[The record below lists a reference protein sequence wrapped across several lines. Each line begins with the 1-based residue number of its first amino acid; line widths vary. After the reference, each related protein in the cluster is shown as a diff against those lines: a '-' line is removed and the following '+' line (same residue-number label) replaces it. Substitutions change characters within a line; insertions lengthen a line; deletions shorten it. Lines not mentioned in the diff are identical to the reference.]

1 MLERKMKKRKIVLN
15 SILIFLAV
23 FVIFLLCFG
32 RVIPS
37 FVPKGNNL
45 FYDSYYLKMD
55 KNLFY
60 RQTLNNC
67 GPYSVMA
74 ILNILRDEEKDPEIL
89 SKQMKWRIYKNL
101 TFPQG
106 VVNQLHENGIKTKEY
121 VLKTKSN
128 EDKINWI
135 KETVFQKKPIIC
147 LIKIHHV
154 LHYVT
159 ILGYDENGFML
170 YDSMQEKNSENQ
182 RKTVIDKE
190 CKEGNRYYTY
200 DEFMQLWN
208 DGGYKLFFK
217 NWAIVCSL

>member
-1 MLERKMKKRKIVLN
+1 MKKRKIIFNVI
-15 SILIFLAV
+15 SILLIASAL
-23 FVIFLLCFG
+23 FLLCFG
-32 RVIPS
+32 RAIPS
-37 FVPKGNNL
+37 YLKKRNNFL
-45 FYDSYYLKMD
+45 PNSYYLKMN

-74 ILNILRDEEKDPEIL
+74 VINILRNEEKDPEIL

-106 VVNQLHENGIKTKEY
+106 VINQLHENEIKTKEY
-121 VLKTKSN
+121 VLKGKS
-128 EDKINWI
+128 EQDKINWI
-135 KETVFQKKPIIC
+135 KETISQKKPIIC

-170 YDSMQEKNSENQ
+170 YDSIQEKDSENQ
-182 RKTVIDKE
+182 RKTIIDNN
-190 CKEGNRYYTY
+190 CIEGNRYYTY
-200 DEFMQLWN
+200 DEFLQLWN

>member
-1 MLERKMKKRKIVLN
+1 MKKRKIIFNVI
-15 SILIFLAV
+15 SILLVASAL
-23 FVIFLLCFG
+23 FLLCFG
-32 RVIPS
+32 RAIPS
-37 FVPKGNNL
+37 YLKKRNNFL
-45 FYDSYYLKMD
+45 PNSYYLKMN

-74 ILNILRDEEKDPEIL
+74 VINILRNEEKDPEIL

-106 VVNQLHENGIKTKEY
+106 VINQLHENEIKTKEY
-121 VLKTKSN
+121 VLKGKS
-128 EDKINWI
+128 ELDKINWI
-135 KETVFQKKPIIC
+135 KETISQKKPIIC

-170 YDSMQEKNSENQ
+170 YDSIQEKDSENL
-182 RKTVIDKE
+182 RKTIIDNN
-190 CKEGNRYYTY
+190 CIEGNRYYTY
-200 DEFMQLWN
+200 NEFLQLWN

>member
-1 MLERKMKKRKIVLN
+1 MKKRKIIFNVI
-15 SILIFLAV
+15 SILLVASAL
-23 FVIFLLCFG
+23 FLLCFG
-32 RVIPS
+32 RAIPS
-37 FVPKGNNL
+37 YLKKRNNFL
-45 FYDSYYLKMD
+45 PNSYYLKMN

-74 ILNILRDEEKDPEIL
+74 VINILRNEEKDPEIL

-106 VVNQLHENGIKTKEY
+106 VINQLHENEIKTKEY
-121 VLKTKSN
+121 VLKGKS
-128 EDKINWI
+128 ELDKINWI
-135 KETVFQKKPIIC
+135 KETISQKKPIIC

-170 YDSMQEKNSENQ
+170 YDSIQEKDSENL
-182 RKTVIDKE
+182 RKTIIDNN
-190 CKEGNRYYTY
+190 CIEGNRYYTY
-200 DEFMQLWN
+200 DEFLQLWN

>member
-1 MLERKMKKRKIVLN
+1 M
-15 SILIFLAV
+15 AV
-23 FVIFLLCFG
+23 
-32 RVIPS
+32 
-37 FVPKGNNL
+37 
-45 FYDSYYLKMD
+45 
-55 KNLFY
+55 
-60 RQTLNNC
+60 
-67 GPYSVMA
+67 
-74 ILNILRDEEKDPEIL
+74 LNILRDEEKDPEIL

-170 YDSMQEKNSENQ
+170 
-182 RKTVIDKE
+182 
-190 CKEGNRYYTY
+190 
-200 DEFMQLWN
+200 
-208 DGGYKLFFK
+208 
-217 NWAIVCSL
+217 

>member
-1 MLERKMKKRKIVLN
+1 MKKRKIIVN
-15 SILIFLAV
+15 VISILLVASAL
-23 FVIFLLCFG
+23 FLLCFG

-37 FVPKGNNL
+37 YLKKRNNSL
-45 FYDSYYLKMD
+45 PNSYYLKMN

-74 ILNILRDEEKDPEIL
+74 VINILRNEEKDPEIL

-106 VVNQLHENGIKTKEY
+106 VINQLHKNEIKTKEY
-121 VLKTKSN
+121 VLKGKS
-128 EDKINWI
+128 EQDKINWI
-135 KETVFQKKPIIC
+135 KETVSQKKPIIC

-182 RKTVIDKE
+182 RKTITDNN
-190 CKEGNRYYTY
+190 CIEGNRYYTY
-200 DEFMQLWN
+200 DEFLQLWN
-208 DGGYKLFFK
+208 DGGYKLFFR

>member
-1 MLERKMKKRKIVLN
+1 MKKRKIIFNVI
-15 SILIFLAV
+15 SILLVASAL
-23 FVIFLLCFG
+23 FLLCFG
-32 RVIPS
+32 RAIPS
-37 FVPKGNNL
+37 YLKKRNNSL
-45 FYDSYYLKMD
+45 PNSYYLKMN

-74 ILNILRDEEKDPEIL
+74 VINILSNEEKDPEIL
-89 SKQMKWRIYKNL
+89 SKQMKWRTYKNL

-106 VVNQLHENGIKTKEY
+106 VINQLHENEIKTKEY
-121 VLKTKSN
+121 VLKGKS
-128 EDKINWI
+128 EQDKINWI
-135 KETVFQKKPIIC
+135 KETISQKKPIIC

-170 YDSMQEKNSENQ
+170 YDSIQEKDSENQ
-182 RKTVIDKE
+182 RKTIIDNN
-190 CKEGNRYYTY
+190 CIEGNRYYTY
-200 DEFMQLWN
+200 DEFLQLWN